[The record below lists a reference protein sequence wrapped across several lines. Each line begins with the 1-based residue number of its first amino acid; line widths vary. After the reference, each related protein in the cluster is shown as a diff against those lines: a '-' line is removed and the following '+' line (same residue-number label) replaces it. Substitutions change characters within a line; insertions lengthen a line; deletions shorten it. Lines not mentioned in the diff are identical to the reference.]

1 MSYGRVLNK
10 LKLIIELS
18 PFINPDLLY
27 GHYVGHFF
35 FLQKFLFDLSLY
47 KIVS

>member
-27 GHYVGHFF
+27 GHNVGQV